1 MLPHRCILCNL
12 YRRIISIVEDFYFF
26 KVKECTFLSKDL
38 SQFSTIF
45 SKKSKLIKPAPGIK
59 VLLNIVASL

>member
-38 SQFSTIF
+38 SQFF
-45 SKKSKLIKPAPGIK
+45 HNFFQKK
-59 VLLNIVASL
+59 